1 LLFLLEGGANAG
13 GKSVNLLE
21 GGCFTSLLC
30 NNKLCT
36 HTPGVVI
43 NTLSIFY
50 MNVNYVIIILPLILY
65 SDYVCNVRVMGE
77 ALLGDMMKIQMT
89 ELVE

>member
-1 LLFLLEGGANAG
+1 LFLLEGGAKAG
-13 GKSVNLLE
+13 GKSVNWLA

-50 MNVNYVIIILPLILY
+50 ECKLSYCNPFSLNLY
-65 SDYVCNVRVMGE
+65 SNCVCNVCVMGE

>member
-1 LLFLLEGGANAG
+1 LLFLLEGGAKAG
-13 GKSVNLLE
+13 GNLVNSLA

-36 HTPGVVI
+36 HPPDVVI

-50 MNVNYVIIILPLILY
+50 ECKLNYCNTFPLILY
-65 SDYVCNVRVMGE
+65 SDCVCNVCVMGE
-77 ALLGDMMKIQMT
+77 ALLGDMMKIQIT

>member
-1 LLFLLEGGANAG
+1 LFLLEGGVKAG
-13 GKSVNLLE
+13 GKSVNLLV

-36 HTPGVVI
+36 HTLGVVI

-50 MNVNYVIIILPLILY
+50 ECKLSYCNPLPLILY
-65 SDYVCNVRVMGE
+65 SDCVCNVCVMDE
-77 ALLGDMMKIQMT
+77 ALLGDMMMIQMT